1 LPARPTSDE
10 PEEGP
15 VIGSLF
21 ARSLAVLRRLLDV
34 FVIALIIVVIC
45 GVALSKLVP
54 MTGRET
60 IVSGGRSMDPAVP
73 LGAAVVIEP
82 VDPAT
87 LAAGDIVSLRVGSQ
101 HTLFT
106 HRIVA
111 VVDRPDGRWLRTKGD
126 ANGEDDPTLV
136 SVGGVVGRVE
146 AVVPLAGYLIVLLS
160 VPTGL
165 AFVIGLLATLLAAG
179 WLLESI
185 AWDHRPRPRRSS
197 AALDRNVSAAG

>member
-1 LPARPTSDE
+1 
-10 PEEGP
+10 
-15 VIGSLF
+15 
-21 ARSLAVLRRLLDV
+21 
-34 FVIALIIVVIC
+34 LIIVVIC
-45 GVALSKLVP
+45 AVALSKLVP

-60 IVSGGRSMDPAVP
+60 IVIGGRSMEPAVP

-82 VDPAT
+82 VDPTT
-87 LAAGDIVSLRVGSQ
+87 LAAGDIVSLRAGPQ
-101 HTLFT
+101 HALFT

-136 SVGGVVGRVE
+136 SVGGVVGRAE
-146 AVVPLAGYLIVLLS
+146 AIVPWAGYLIVLLS

-179 WLLESI
+179 WLLESL
-185 AWDHRPRPRRSS
+185 ASEQRSRRQTTP
-197 AALDRNVSAAG
+197 AVTDGKVTAIG